1 MPAGDT
7 QEASGSAGASLR
19 VDKWL
24 WYARV
29 TKSRSLAQKLATSGH
44 IRVNKDKISSSS
56 KSVRVGDVLTIGLER
71 KVLVLKVAALGK
83 RRGPYEE
90 ARKLYEDLSP
100 PPPPKQ
106 ASPPPRPGQREAGAG
121 RPTKRDRRK
130 LDAFR
135 SDN

>member
-1 MPAGDT
+1 M
-7 QEASGSAGASLR
+7 SAEGATLR
-19 VDKWL
+19 IDKWL

-44 IRVNKDKISSSS
+44 VRVNKEKIDSSS
-56 KSVRVGDVLTIGLER
+56 KAIRAGDVLTIGLER
-71 KVLVLKVAALGK
+71 KILILKVVALGT

-90 ARKLYEDLSP
+90 ARLLYEDLSP
-100 PPPPKQ
+100 PPPDKVETP
-106 ASPPPRPGQREAGAG
+106 AVPAQRDPGAG

-135 SDN
+135 DAD

>member
-1 MPAGDT
+1 MPAPDT
-7 QEASGSAGASLR
+7 DAATGSLR
-19 VDKWL
+19 IDKWL

-44 IRVNKDKISSSS
+44 VRVNRDKISSAS
-56 KSVRVGDVLTIGLER
+56 KTIRTGDVLTVALDRRI
-71 KVLVLKVAALGK
+71 LVLKVLALGA

-100 PPPPKQ
+100 PPPPKE
-106 ASPPPRPGQREAGAG
+106 APPPLPPGQREAGSG

-130 LDAFR
+130 LDALR
-135 SDN
+135 GED

>member
-1 MPAGDT
+1 M
-7 QEASGSAGASLR
+7 R
-19 VDKWL
+19 IDKWL

-44 IRVNKDKISSSS
+44 VRVNKDKIASAS
-56 KSVRVGDVLTIGLER
+56 KTIKAGDVLTVALER
-71 KVLVLKVAALGK
+71 RVLVLKVLALGT
-83 RRGPYEE
+83 RRGPFEE

-106 ASPPPRPGQREAGAG
+106 DAPPPPPGQREAGAG

-130 LDAFR
+130 MDAFR
-135 SDN
+135 SDD

>member
-1 MPAGDT
+1 M
-7 QEASGSAGASLR
+7 R

-44 IRVNKDKISSSS
+44 VRINKDKIASAS
-56 KSVRVGDVLTIGLER
+56 KTVKSGDVLTIVLER
-71 KVLVLKVAALGK
+71 KVLVLKIVALGS

-90 ARKLYEDLSP
+90 ARTLYEDLSP
-100 PPPPKQ
+100 PPPPKKD
-106 ASPPPRPGQREAGAG
+106 APPPPPGQREAGAG

-130 LDAFR
+130 MDAFR
-135 SDN
+135 GEN

>member
-1 MPAGDT
+1 MPTPEDLTAG
-7 QEASGSAGASLR
+7 GSLR
-19 VDKWL
+19 IDKWL

-44 IRVNKDKISSSS
+44 VRVNKDKISSAS
-56 KSVRVGDVLTIGLER
+56 KTVKAGDVLTIALER
-71 KVLVLKVAALGK
+71 RILVLKVIALGS

-100 PPPPKQ
+100 PAPKKTAPPP
-106 ASPPPRPGQREAGAG
+106 APAQRDAGSG

-130 LDAFR
+130 IDEFR
-135 SDN
+135 GDS

>member
-1 MPAGDT
+1 M
-7 QEASGSAGASLR
+7 R
-19 VDKWL
+19 IDKWL

-44 IRVNKDKISSSS
+44 VRINKDKISSAS
-56 KSVRVGDVLTIGLER
+56 KTVKTGDVLTIALER
-71 KVLVLKVAALGK
+71 RVLVLKIAALGT

-100 PPPPKQ
+100 PPPPKS
-106 ASPPPRPGQREAGAG
+106 APPPPSAGQREPGAG

-135 SDN
+135 SET

>member
-1 MPAGDT
+1 M
-7 QEASGSAGASLR
+7 R
-19 VDKWL
+19 IDKWL

-44 IRVNKDKISSSS
+44 VRINKDKISSAS
-56 KSVRVGDVLTIGLER
+56 KTVKEGDVLTIGLER
-71 KVLVLKVAALGK
+71 RILVLKVVALGT

-100 PPPPKQ
+100 PPPPKKD
-106 ASPPPRPGQREAGAG
+106 APPPPPGQREAGSG

-135 SDN
+135 RDD

>member
-1 MPAGDT
+1 M
-7 QEASGSAGASLR
+7 R

-44 IRVNKDKISSSS
+44 VRLNKDKISSPS
-56 KSVRVGDVLTIGLER
+56 KTLRTGDVLTIVLER
-71 KVLVLKVAALGK
+71 RVLVLKVVALGSK
-83 RRGPYEE
+83 RGPYEE
-90 ARKLYEDLSP
+90 ARRLYEDLSP

-106 ASPPPRPGQREAGAG
+106 AAPPPPPGLRDAGAG

-135 SDN
+135 SDD

>member
-1 MPAGDT
+1 MPAPDSDAATG
-7 QEASGSAGASLR
+7 SLR
-19 VDKWL
+19 IDKWL

-44 IRVNKDKISSSS
+44 VRVNRDKISSAS
-56 KSVRVGDVLTIGLER
+56 KTIRTGDVLTVALDR
-71 KVLVLKVAALGK
+71 RVLVLKILALGT

-100 PPPPKQ
+100 PPPPRE
-106 ASPPPRPGQREAGAG
+106 APPPPPPGQREAGAG

-130 LDAFR
+130 LDALR
-135 SDN
+135 GED